1 MKVEYVVTVLEEDHP
16 LREDFSYCVKR
27 YNDDYYSGQGRYCK
41 EAEDVYKYLLSE
53 ERKRNQ

>member
-1 MKVEYVVTVLEEDHP
+1 MKIEYVVTVLGDDHP

-27 YNDDYYSGQGRYCK
+27 YDDDYYSGKGRYCK